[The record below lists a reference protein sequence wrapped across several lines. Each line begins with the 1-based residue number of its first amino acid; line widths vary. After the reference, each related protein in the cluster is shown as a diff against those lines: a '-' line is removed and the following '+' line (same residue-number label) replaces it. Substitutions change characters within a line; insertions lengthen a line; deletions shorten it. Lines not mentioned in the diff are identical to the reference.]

1 MISELAK
8 VNKNVVVVNIPGNA
22 VAMPWVN
29 DVSSIIQTWYLGS
42 ESGNTI
48 ASILFGDVNPSAK
61 LPFSFPVKLTD
72 VGAHR
77 LGEYPGNKE
86 QLEQK
91 RDTIDIHYNE
101 GIFVGYRWFEKEKL
115 KP

>member
-8 VNKNVVVVNIPGNA
+8 VNKNVVVVNISGNA

-29 DVSSIIQTWYLGS
+29 DVSFIIQTWYLGS
-42 ESGNTI
+42 ESGNAIT
-48 ASILFGDVNPSAK
+48 SILFGDVNPSAK

-91 RDTIDIHYNE
+91 
-101 GIFVGYRWFEKEKL
+101 
-115 KP
+115 